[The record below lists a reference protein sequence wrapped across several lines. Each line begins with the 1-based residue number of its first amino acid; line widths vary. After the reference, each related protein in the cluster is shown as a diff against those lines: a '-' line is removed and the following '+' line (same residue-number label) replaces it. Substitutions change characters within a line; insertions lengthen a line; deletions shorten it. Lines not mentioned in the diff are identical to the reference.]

1 MAKTDILIGSHTALP
16 PLSRVLIALARA
28 VLTWET
34 RRTTRRDLRSLDDHL
49 LRDIGLSQEIAAAEC
64 EKPFWRG

>member
-1 MAKTDILIGSHTALP
+1 MAKTDITIGSHSLP
-16 PLSRVLIALARA
+16 PVSRAIFALATL

-34 RRTTRRDLRSLDDHL
+34 RRQTRRDLRVLDDHL
-49 LRDIGLSQEIAAAEC
+49 LRDVGLPRETATAEC